1 MRHDNRSHKERARK
15 ERSCLLRQAVIQDV
29 MFISFRAWP
38 PANTQPH
45 SREIH
50 ERSKILEVCDLSKRL
65 SQSVQE
71 FLIREQW
78 IQFKFY
84 FSRYWLSTLA
94 W

>member
-50 ERSKILEVCDLSKRL
+50 ERSKTTPSSFRSLWSFKEAQSKCKRIFNKRTMNSIQIL
-65 SQSVQE
+65 
-71 FLIREQW
+71 F
-78 IQFKFY
+78 
-84 FSRYWLSTLA
+84 
-94 W
+94 